1 MATSERLRQGIV
13 DKLATRAA
21 ESSICPSEVARELGG
36 DEWRELMPQ
45 VRAAAAQLSDEGTVV
60 ATQGDTRVDAQSARG
75 PIRLRRGPRWQ

>member
-1 MATSERLRQGIV
+1 MTASERLRQGIV

-75 PIRLRRGPRWQ
+75 PIRLRRGPQWQ